1 VLAAQKRRGRKLRR
15 FKQGVVAMVMS
26 SKVAGPV
33 GQGLTSPPAGTNEQG
48 LRSTAI
54 NPSRARARGGFTL
67 VELLAAMAILALL
80 LGLSVTIVNKA
91 RAAGDETACSQQ
103 LRDIALTMQ
112 TWVDQRNNGKWPKER
127 GIKFLLMPVKE
138 GYITGEGL
146 KKFACPGTNDV
157 TFDPGDPTETIGS
170 GLTDWENLNPDC
182 ISYAG
187 RDAAAYGIV
196 RSKLENEPLAADD
209 DWEGQ
214 AGRANHGDVVLMV
227 YADGHVVKKELGD
240 YKDVLPEGQDW
251 LPVGPDS
258 PDEDLKKLAFD

>member
-1 VLAAQKRRGRKLRR
+1 MDPMDHPKPVEVSADARSAAVRRRR
-15 FKQGVVAMVMS
+15 
-26 SKVAGPV
+26 
-33 GQGLTSPPAGTNEQG
+33 
-48 LRSTAI
+48 
-54 NPSRARARGGFTL
+54 RGGFTL

-127 GIKFLLMPVKE
+127 GIKFLLVPVKE

-146 KKFACPGTNDV
+146 KKFACPGTNDE
-157 TFDPGDPTETIGS
+157 TFDPADPTKTVGS
-170 GLTDWENLNPDC
+170 GLTDWDNLNPDC

-187 RDAAAYGIV
+187 RDALASPIQ
-196 RSKLENEPLAADD
+196 RSRLENEALAADD
-209 DWEGQ
+209 NWEGQ
-214 AGRANHGDVVLMV
+214 AGRSNHDGVVLMV
-227 YADGHVVKKELGD
+227 YADGHVVKKDLAD
-240 YKDVLPEGQDW
+240 LKDQLPEGQEW